1 MKKIEVISEYSSIR
15 KVPKNL
21 NISDDNL
28 FSHEYSKSFP
38 SVNIIKANKN
48 ERGINLGAIPNK
60 FNIEY
65 LKYVETKYPFSTIK
79 SKKLTALTVKAI
91 NESPNKIIKKFFMI
105 SVVKF

>member
-1 MKKIEVISEYSSIR
+1 MKKNKLTIWIFFTPDVHRITNSLSCICF
-15 KVPKNL
+15 K
-21 NISDDNL
+21 I
-28 FSHEYSKSFP
+28 
-38 SVNIIKANKN
+38 NIIKANKN

-105 SVVKF
+105 SIVKFW